1 MDMEVLHHD
10 GVQIRFQEVMEVNFE
25 RSLEGLFPRLKGI
38 AKRVNGHLRFTH
50 AHQRWAGFIDEDDL
64 MQEMSLHLWKKWK
77 QGELEG
83 KTESYLLQS
92 CWFHL
97 QNYLRTVDDKG
108 EIISF
113 DEPIDSEETTLGEI
127 IPDNSQHLPELINW
141 KIIIEKMRTN
151 GLTKREKEVF
161 ALCLEGYTLREI
173 GKRLDISFVRVSKIQ
188 KHICKKWNNKI
199 DE

>member
-1 MDMEVLHHD
+1 M
-10 GVQIRFQEVMEVNFE
+10 NFKE
-25 RSLEGLFPRLKGI
+25 ILEELFPKLTGI
-38 AKRVNGHLRFTH
+38 ARRVNGYLP
-50 AHQRWAGFIDEDDL
+50 FIDEDDL

-83 KTESYLLQS
+83 KTDSFILQS

-97 QNYLRTVDDKG
+97 KNYLRTVGDKAQ
-108 EIISF
+108 IISL
-113 DEPIDSEETTLGEI
+113 DEPINSEGTTLGEI
-127 IPDNSQHLPELINW
+127 IPDNSQPLPELVNW
-141 KIIIEKMRTN
+141 KMLVEKIKTD

-173 GKRLDISFVRVSKIQ
+173 GERLDISFVRVSKI
-188 KHICKKWNNKI
+188 KKNIRKKWNNKI